1 MFRFNY
7 ILRPRVRLDTEMN
20 NSKDTQLDAKKKKI
34 IKNNSNPEYPNHLAY
49 FVQRTKEIRF
59 SSI

>member
-7 ILRPRVRLDTEMN
+7 ILRPRIRLDTEMN

-34 IKNNSNPEYPNHLAY
+34 IKNNSNPEYL
-49 FVQRTKEIRF
+49 
-59 SSI
+59 